1 LKPAAQVLPLGR
13 RKFLICSDIRFMLGA
28 SIGRENMADWLAAAD
43 AYLYSI
49 SGVGIEETLCD
60 ACISGRVRPELA
72 GNLQIESELLQRTSE
87 DDGAG
92 SEFYC
97 GKLTLAGL
105 RYNFECRLFI
115 DSDGTYFVSD
125 IARFEP
131 MEWQTGIRVA

>member
-1 LKPAAQVLPLGR
+1 
-13 RKFLICSDIRFMLGA
+13 MLGA

-87 DDGAG
+87 EDGAG

-131 MEWQTGIRVA
+131 VEWQTGIRVA